1 MKRSQARKERA
12 MKNGRRFSD
21 KAKDL
26 FMKAL
31 YLTIL
36 AVLVGVLITMLVIP
50 AFAEDQ
56 DKNKWTALDTTLQVA
71 TSAMIALDWMQT
83 YSANVRPRR
92 GEYFK
97 ETGFAQ
103 TFIGEHPTAGKIN
116 SYFIVCSIAH
126 PVISYLLPKTMNIYG
141 TNVPVRNIWQG
152 IWFGIEANQVA
163 TNYSVGIRIRL

>member
-1 MKRSQARKERA
+1 MLQ
-12 MKNGRRFSD
+12 GRRFTD
-21 KAKDL
+21 KASGFL
-26 FMKAL
+26 IKAT
-31 YLTIL
+31 YLVLL
-36 AVLVGVLITMLVIP
+36 AVLIGILLTIFVLP
-50 AFAEDQ
+50 AFAEDA
-56 DKNKWTALDTTLQVA
+56 DKNKWTALDTSLQIA
-71 TSAMIALDWMQT
+71 TSTLIAIDWMQT

-92 GEYFK
+92 GESFK
-97 ETGFAQ
+97 ESGFAR

-126 PVISYLLPKTMNIYG
+126 PVISYLLPKTMNVYG